1 MFNATVT
8 GNLGRD
14 PDFNTTQTGQM
25 VSKFSLAVRQPKK
38 QGQDQPAFW
47 VKVEVW
53 GKQAEYVHN
62 FLKKGASVCVTGQ
75 LAEETW
81 NDKKTGELKKAV
93 VIRNASVES
102 WQARADQLHFNVG
115 EQPQPQPQQ
124 QAYAP
129 APAQP
134 APAQQPVAWNSAPQA
149 PDYPEDDEVPF

>member
-1 MFNATVT
+1 MFNGTLT

-14 PDFNTTQTGQM
+14 PDFQTTQSGQM

-53 GKQAEYVHN
+53 GKQAEYVAN

-75 LAEETW
+75 VAEESW
-81 NDKKTGELKKAV
+81 NDKNTGELKKAV

-102 WQARADQLHFNVG
+102 WQARNDD
-115 EQPQPQPQQ
+115 
-124 QAYAP
+124 AP
-129 APAQP
+129 APQLQQQGYAQASQARQAP
-134 APAQQPVAWNSAPQA
+134 APIPAP
-149 PDYPEDDEVPF
+149 PSSYDDSDEIPF

>member
-14 PDFNTTQTGQM
+14 PEFNTTQSGQM

-53 GKQAEYVHN
+53 GKQAEYVAN
-62 FLKKGASVCVTGQ
+62 YLKKGNSVCVTGQ
-75 LAEETW
+75 VAEESW
-81 NDKKTGELKKAV
+81 SDKTTGELKKAV

-102 WQARADQLHFNVG
+102 WQQRSEGGAAPVT
-115 EQPQPQPQQ
+115 
-124 QAYAP
+124 QASYAQASQRVAPPAQVAAP
-129 APAQP
+129 ASYEP
-134 APAQQPVAWNSAPQA
+134 
-149 PDYPEDDEVPF
+149 DDEVPF

>member
-14 PDFNTTQTGQM
+14 PDFNTTQSGQM

-53 GKQAEYVHN
+53 GKQAEYVSN
-62 FLKKGASVCVTGQ
+62 YLKKGASVCVTGQ
-75 LAEETW
+75 VAEESW
-81 NDKKTGELKKAV
+81 NDKTTGELKKAV

-102 WQARADQLHFNVG
+102 WQARA
-115 EQPQPQPQQ
+115 EQGG
-124 QAYAP
+124 AP
-129 APAQP
+129 ARQAPP
-134 APAQQPVAWNSAPQA
+134 PAQQTAWNSAA
-149 PDYPEDDEVPF
+149 PSSYEPDEDTVPF